1 MVKKYIVR
9 LSDQERHVCQDTIRK
24 PRCSF
29 TKVRRAQIL
38 LKADADGPAGWTD
51 EQIAQAFDCKTQTVE
66 NVRRRLVTCGF
77 EPALCG
83 ERRVKSPRPKLLD
96 GEQEAKV
103 IALRLG
109 EPPAGFANW
118 SLRLLAG
125 QVVELG
131 IVPSISHETVRQTL
145 KKAG

>member
-9 LSDQERHVCQDTIRK
+9 LSDQERQICEDVIRK
-24 PRCSF
+24 PRAAF
-29 TKVRRAQIL
+29 MKVRRAHIL
-38 LKADADGPAGWTD
+38 LKGDADGPGWTD
-51 EQIAQAFDCKTQTVE
+51 QQIAQAFDCKTQTVE
-66 NVRRRLVTCGF
+66 NVRRRLITCGF

-83 ERRVKSPRPKLLD
+83 EKRVKAPRPKLLD

-103 IALRLG
+103 IAMRLG
-109 EPPAGFANW
+109 DPPEGFANW

-125 QVVELG
+125 KVVELG
-131 IVPSISHETVRQTL
+131 IVPSISHETIRQTL